1 MIAPE
6 HSNIVQMWGGEGR
19 GVVRRERETERKRVT
34 QLENGRKAGRKGVT
48 EWGQRNERKK
58 ERLRENTK

>member
-1 MIAPE
+1 M
-6 HSNIVQMWGGEGR
+6 SKCGEGR
-19 GVVRRERETERKRVT
+19 GGGKKRERERKRVT